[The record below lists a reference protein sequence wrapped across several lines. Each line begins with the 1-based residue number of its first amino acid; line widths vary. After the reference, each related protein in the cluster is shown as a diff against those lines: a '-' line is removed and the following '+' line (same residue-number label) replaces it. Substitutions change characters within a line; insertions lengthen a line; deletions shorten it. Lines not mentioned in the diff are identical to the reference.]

1 MRRSHYSYFKETF
14 MASMLGSLAG
24 SMLAQIFNGSTD
36 VELLKEWEKIAKEQ
50 LKFIHESGKKK

>member
-1 MRRSHYSYFKETF
+1 